1 MLAARC
7 VRALPLV
14 CLLLRYCDGLLL
26 TRGNGVD
33 VSSRSTVAL
42 DMLATMANLRDI
54 LRNEK

>member
-26 TRGNGVD
+26 ARGNGVN
-33 VSSRSTVAL
+33 VSSRSPVAVG
-42 DMLATMANLRDI
+42 MLATMANLWDI
-54 LRNEK
+54 LRDKK